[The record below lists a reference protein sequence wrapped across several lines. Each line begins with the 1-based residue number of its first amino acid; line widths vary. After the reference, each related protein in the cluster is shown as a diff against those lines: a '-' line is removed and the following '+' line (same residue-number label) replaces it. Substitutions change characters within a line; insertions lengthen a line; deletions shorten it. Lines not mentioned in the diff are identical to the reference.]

1 MTQLDDEVLERK
13 LRNTLRAVAASPI
26 GPGRTPEVAALPRPR
41 VRRTVTAALVAAAI
55 LVVFFVPLPHVSLFR
70 HLVTPGSRLTTP
82 TSVVPATVTPTS
94 EGLPRDVKGVEQSL
108 RAVPVPSWF
117 VNTVEKAAIQRQ
129 PGRMGCLTMVG
140 QPLAF
145 SVGNSPTFI
154 VWNGSLTAFKPVCPS
169 HPHVAAYLE
178 YEGNGLAGTGYDGVS
193 GSPGTVEGTATTL
206 LLIPDWP
213 AAGRQV

>member
-13 LRNTLRAVAASPI
+13 LRNTLRASRQAQSARPNTGSSRP
-26 GPGRTPEVAALPRPR
+26 TRPR

-108 RAVPVPSWF
+108 RAVPVP
-117 VNTVEKAAIQRQ
+117 
-129 PGRMGCLTMVG
+129 PG
-140 QPLAF
+140 
-145 SVGNSPTFI
+145 S
-154 VWNGSLTAFKPVCPS
+154 
-169 HPHVAAYLE
+169 
-178 YEGNGLAGTGYDGVS
+178 
-193 GSPGTVEGTATTL
+193 
-206 LLIPDWP
+206 
-213 AAGRQV
+213 